1 MNYKLILQILLVIA
15 IISTICIC
23 ITKPAMH
30 KSVLVYDSG
39 YTITP
44 EEKVTYEEEIIP
56 IMTQPPQTEEVKM
69 TVTEKID
76 SQIAQQKADTIQ
88 YVQAKTPKTVKT
100 TTVQNQTNTPKTVTQ
115 TKVAQNTTAKNN
127 VQQQTTTTPNTHT
140 VKVTTTSPAST
151 PIQTVTTTTQQAP
164 TTQTQQHV
172 SAPIGN
178 STTTVV
184 NKPATQTVTTPTPQ
198 VKVLTAQEEE
208 IAWNKWRSN
217 LQNQIMKDSRLPIVP
232 NGTVF
237 KFSFTVDKYG
247 KVTNVKTWSTNSA
260 YTPYAIQYIAPAIRS
275 YQGRSIL
282 NFPAGSNRVITDV
295 TGGWKISSTSKY
307 STPQDYNDIEKVTR

>member
-1 MNYKLILQILLVIA
+1 MSYKLILQILLIVA
-15 IISTICIC
+15 IISTVCIC

-44 EEKVTYEEEIIP
+44 EEVITYEEEIIP
-56 IMTQPPQTEEVKM
+56 VMTQTPQTEIVKM
-69 TVTEKID
+69 TVNEKID
-76 SQIAQQKADTIQ
+76 NQIAQQQAATVQ
-88 YVQAKTPKTVKT
+88 YTQNKLPQTV
-100 TTVQNQTNTPKTVTQ
+100 TTVTKQNQSKNPKTVTQ
-115 TKVAQNTTAKNN
+115 TTVTQNNVTKNN
-127 VQQQTTTTPNTHT
+127 VQPQ
-140 VKVTTTSPAST
+140 VTTSSVQKTSQNSST
-151 PIQTVTTTTQQAP
+151 KPVVTAPIQTNTTNQQLP
-164 TTQTQQHV
+164 KTQTQQNV
-172 SAPIGN
+172 SAPVGN
-178 STTTVV
+178 STTTVAH
-184 NKPATQTVTTPTPQ
+184 KPVTQTVTIPTQP

-208 IAWNKWRSN
+208 IAWNRWRSN

-247 KVTNVKTWSTNSA
+247 KVTNVKTWSTNPA

-282 NFPAGSNRVITDV
+282 NFPQGSNRVITDV
-295 TGGWKISSTSKY
+295 TGGWKISATAKY

>member
-1 MNYKLILQILLVIA
+1 MYRLILQTLLLIA
-15 IISTICIC
+15 IISTVCIC

-39 YTITP
+39 YTLKN
-44 EEKVTYEEEIIP
+44 EDVVAYEEEIIP
-56 IMTQPPQTEEVKM
+56 IMEQPSQSETEK
-69 TVTEKID
+69 TTIIEKID
-76 SQIAQQKADTIQ
+76 NQIEQQKAQTVQ
-88 YVQAKTPKTVKT
+88 YVQESPQKISKNKVEKTVQIPT
-100 TTVQNQTNTPKTVTQ
+100 TKTNTATSTKTSVQQPTQ
-115 TKVAQNTTAKNN
+115 TVVQKNNSTKQVLQNTETSPVK
-127 VQQQTTTTPNTHT
+127 TEP
-140 VKVTTTSPAST
+140 VKVQTS
-151 PIQTVTTTTQQAP
+151 TVPQQVKE
-164 TTQTQQHV
+164 QQRTV

-178 STTTVV
+178 NTTTVV
-184 NKPATQTVTTPTPQ
+184 TRPSVTQTVAPQ
-198 VKVLTAQEEE
+198 PVTKILTAQEEE
-208 IAWNKWRSN
+208 IAWNRWRSN

-247 KVTNVKTWSTNSA
+247 KVTNVKTWSTNAA

-282 NFPAGSNRVITDV
+282 NFPQGSNRVITDV